1 MTTTPFNNLPL
12 YDTGSV
18 ADLRDA
24 YNRSMQL
31 IDKNCTSSTY
41 KYKYTTQPTPARR
54 PEHGK
59 HHR

>member
-1 MTTTPFNNLPL
+1 MANTPFNNLPL

-31 IDKNCTSSTY
+31 IDK
-41 KYKYTTQPTPARR
+41 KLHQLDIQIQMHRTTDTRKEA
-54 PEHGK
+54 
-59 HHR
+59 

>member
-1 MTTTPFNNLPL
+1 MTNTPFNNLPL

-31 IDKNCTSSTY
+31 IDKKLHQLEIQIQLNH
-41 KYKYTTQPTPARR
+41 TTDTRK
-54 PEHGK
+54 EK
-59 HHR
+59 

>member
-1 MTTTPFNNLPL
+1 MHTTPYIQLPL

-31 IDKNCTSSTY
+31 IDKRLHQLEIQIQIHH
-41 KYKYTTQPTPARR
+41 TTDTRKEA
-54 PEHGK
+54 
-59 HHR
+59 

>member
-1 MTTTPFNNLPL
+1 MTNTPFNNLPL

-31 IDKNCTSSTY
+31 IDK
-41 KYKYTTQPTPARR
+41 KLHQLEIQIQIHHTTDVRK
-54 PEHGK
+54 EV
-59 HHR
+59 

>member
-1 MTTTPFNNLPL
+1 MSTTPFIQLPL

-31 IDKNCTSSTY
+31 IDRKLH
-41 KYKYTTQPTPARR
+41 QLDIQIQI
-54 PEHGK
+54 
-59 HHR
+59 HHATDTRKEA

>member
-1 MTTTPFNNLPL
+1 MPTTPFNQLPL

-31 IDKNCTSSTY
+31 IDKKLHQLDIQIQIHHTTNTSEE
-41 KYKYTTQPTPARR
+41 A
-54 PEHGK
+54 
-59 HHR
+59 

>member
-1 MTTTPFNNLPL
+1 MPTTPFNNLPL

-31 IDKNCTSSTY
+31 IDKKLY
-41 KYKYTTQPTPARR
+41 QLDIQIQIHHTTDTRKEA
-54 PEHGK
+54 
-59 HHR
+59 

>member
-1 MTTTPFNNLPL
+1 MSATPFIQLPL

-31 IDKNCTSSTY
+31 IDKKLHQLDIQIQIHHVTNTSEE
-41 KYKYTTQPTPARR
+41 A
-54 PEHGK
+54 
-59 HHR
+59 

>member
-1 MTTTPFNNLPL
+1 MAATPFNNLPL

-31 IDKNCTSSTY
+31 IDK
-41 KYKYTTQPTPARR
+41 KLHQLEIQIQIHHTTDT
-54 PEHGK
+54 HK
-59 HHR
+59 KV

>member
-1 MTTTPFNNLPL
+1 MPTTPFNKLPL

-31 IDKNCTSSTY
+31 IDKKLHQLDIQIQIHHTTDTS
-41 KYKYTTQPTPARR
+41 KEA
-54 PEHGK
+54 
-59 HHR
+59 

>member
-1 MTTTPFNNLPL
+1 MTNTPFNNLPL

-31 IDKNCTSSTY
+31 IDK
-41 KYKYTTQPTPARR
+41 KLHQLDIQIQIHHTTDNRKEA
-54 PEHGK
+54 
-59 HHR
+59 

>member
-31 IDKNCTSSTY
+31 IDKKLY
-41 KYKYTTQPTPARR
+41 QLDIQIQI
-54 PEHGK
+54 
-59 HHR
+59 HHAADTRKEA

>member
-1 MTTTPFNNLPL
+1 MSTTLYNQLPL

-31 IDKNCTSSTY
+31 IDKQLHQLDIQIQIHHTTDTS
-41 KYKYTTQPTPARR
+41 KEA
-54 PEHGK
+54 
-59 HHR
+59 

>member
-1 MTTTPFNNLPL
+1 MTNTPFNNLPL

-31 IDKNCTSSTY
+31 IDK
-41 KYKYTTQPTPARR
+41 KLHQL
-54 PEHGK
+54 EIQIQI
-59 HHR
+59 HHTNGTHKEA

>member
-1 MTTTPFNNLPL
+1 MTNTPFNNLPL

-31 IDKNCTSSTY
+31 IDK
-41 KYKYTTQPTPARR
+41 KLHQLEIQIRIHHTTDTRK
-54 PEHGK
+54 EVKHG
-59 HHR
+59 

>member
-1 MTTTPFNNLPL
+1 MAETTFNHLPL

-31 IDKNCTSSTY
+31 IDK
-41 KYKYTTQPTPARR
+41 KLHQLDIQIQIHHTTDTARR
-54 PEHGK
+54 PKHGK
-59 HHR
+59 HNR

>member
-1 MTTTPFNNLPL
+1 MTTTLFNNLPL

-31 IDKNCTSSTY
+31 IDK
-41 KYKYTTQPTPARR
+41 KLHQL
-54 PEHGK
+54 EIQIQM
-59 HHR
+59 HHATDTREEA

>member
-1 MTTTPFNNLPL
+1 MSTTSFNNLPL

-31 IDKNCTSSTY
+31 IDK
-41 KYKYTTQPTPARR
+41 KLHQLDIQIQI
-54 PEHGK
+54 
-59 HHR
+59 HHTADTRKEA

>member
-1 MTTTPFNNLPL
+1 MFATPFIQLPL

-31 IDKNCTSSTY
+31 IDKKLHQFEIQMQIHYATDTR
-41 KYKYTTQPTPARR
+41 KEA
-54 PEHGK
+54 
-59 HHR
+59 

>member
-1 MTTTPFNNLPL
+1 MVNTPFNNLPL

-31 IDKNCTSSTY
+31 IDK
-41 KYKYTTQPTPARR
+41 KLHQLDIQIQI
-54 PEHGK
+54 
-59 HHR
+59 HHTADTRKEA

>member
-1 MTTTPFNNLPL
+1 MPATPFIQLPL

-31 IDKNCTSSTY
+31 IDK
-41 KYKYTTQPTPARR
+41 KLHQLDIQIQM
-54 PEHGK
+54 
-59 HHR
+59 HHATDTRKEA